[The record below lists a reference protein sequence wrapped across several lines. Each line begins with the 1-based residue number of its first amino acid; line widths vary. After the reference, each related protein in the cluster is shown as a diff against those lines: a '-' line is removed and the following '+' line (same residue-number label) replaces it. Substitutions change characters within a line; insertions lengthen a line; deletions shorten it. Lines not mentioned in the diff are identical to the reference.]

1 MSLFSKKIIGLDFHD
16 YYAQVVEM
24 ELSGNVNSLLA
35 FNRVVIPP
43 QVIRDGEIVNQEELK
58 NIITTLLETANPKA
72 IKVKNVI
79 CSFPERKVFTHI
91 FKFPVE
97 LNPKEIEKALPFEA
111 ENVIPFLVKDIY
123 WDFRILHK
131 DPPKTPHASQ
141 YVLFASVQK
150 QVADSYVKLLTSA
163 GLNPYAFTIHA
174 ECVENAL
181 KNQIERIPSS
191 LVIDIGYLATTYSVF
206 NRSELKNV
214 FTSMESGKGLVKELA
229 EESQL
234 QEFEIINQKEKNN
247 FDPSFIPQIEKFEN
261 KIFEET
267 KVIIKDIDVK
277 TIFLTGEFLNLP
289 GFYDNAKKAF
299 PDKEILPGDPR
310 LGIKADA
317 DKFTPLDKNKGAFPY
332 SVYFSTAIGLAVK
345 GLNAKDTGINLLPDR
360 LKASFASKKLSLLL
374 VLISISL
381 AIVSLVLSTL
391 VILKHQEFSFQ
402 RVDSEGEKS
411 SLQQLIYGTR
421 YQEIKRAITDFNS
434 EVTALT
440 TIQSSLFS
448 VPELLKNIVGSIPKG
463 ATISS
468 LEFNN
473 QDLTVNISG
482 IANTRETLLNTRKK
496 LEEEPYV
503 EKVIAPLSNFD
514 EKENISFILK
524 LELKFNEL
532 KPYAWNGIP
541 K

>member
-16 YYAQVVEM
+16 YYAQVVEV
-24 ELSGNVNSLLA
+24 ESSSKGASLLA

-43 QVIRDGEIVNQEELK
+43 QTIKNGEIVNQEDLK
-58 NIITTLLETANPKA
+58 NILSTLLETANPKA
-72 IKVKNVI
+72 IKSKDVI

-111 ENVIPFLVKDIY
+111 ENVIPFLIKDIY

-131 DPPKTPHASQ
+131 DPPKTDHASQ
-141 YVLFASVQK
+141 YILFASVQK
-150 QVADSYVKLLTSA
+150 ELADSYVKLLTSM

-174 ECVENAL
+174 ECAENAL
-181 KNQIERIPSS
+181 KNQLVRYESS
-191 LVIDIGYLATTYSVF
+191 LVVDVGYLATTYSIF
-206 NRSELKNV
+206 DKSGLKDV
-214 FTSMESGKGLVKELA
+214 YTSMESGKSLVKVLA
-229 EESQL
+229 EKLQV

-247 FDPSFIPQIEKFEN
+247 FDATLTPQMEKFEN
-261 KIFEET
+261 EIFEEAKKIT
-267 KVIIKDIDVK
+267 KDIDVK
-277 TIFLTGEFLNLP
+277 TIFLTGEFLNIP
-289 GFYDNAKKAF
+289 NFYENAKKTF
-299 PDKEILPGDPR
+299 SNKEISLGDPR
-310 LGIKADA
+310 LGINADPN
-317 DKFTPLDKNKGAFPY
+317 KFMPLDKDKGFFPY
-332 SVYFSTAIGLAVK
+332 SAYFTTAIGLGIK
-345 GLNAKDTGINLLPDR
+345 GLNPKDTGINLLPDY

-374 VLISISL
+374 VLTSISL
-381 AIVSLVLSTL
+381 AILSLILSTI
-391 VILKHQEFSFQ
+391 VIFKHQELSFKRAELEAQ
-402 RVDSEGEKS
+402 KS

-421 YQEIKRAITDFNS
+421 YQDIKKAITDFNS

-463 ATISS
+463 VTISS

-482 IANTRETLLNTRKK
+482 IANTRDTLLNTSKK
-496 LEEEPYV
+496 LEEQSYV

-514 EKENISFILK
+514 EKDNISFILK

-532 KPYAWNGIP
+532 KPYAWNGIQ